1 MQRPSTSCYKFN
13 FKELMLIR
21 LLYISRATGAIT
33 TTVTG
38 SILES
43 ARVHNRVAGITGVL
57 CQGQGLFIQI
67 LEGERRTVNRLYNSI
82 IKDKRHQDVELVA
95 IEEIQERKFPN
106 WSMAHVIISE
116 NDPIVQL
123 KHPEF
128 DPFEASGQQLQSLID
143 DLLKQSTPID

>member
-1 MQRPSTSCYKFN
+1 
-13 FKELMLIR
+13 MLIR
-21 LLYISRATGAIT
+21 LLYISRAVGAIT
-33 TTVTG
+33 TTMTG
-38 SILES
+38 SILAS

-67 LEGERRTVNRLYNSI
+67 LEGERSTVNRLYATL

-95 IEEIQERKFPN
+95 IEEIQTRRFPE
-106 WSMAHVIISE
+106 WSMAHVVISE

-128 DPFEASGQQLQSLID
+128 DPFNATAEDLLSLVD
-143 DLLKQSTPID
+143 DLLAQSSPIH

>member
-1 MQRPSTSCYKFN
+1 
-13 FKELMLIR
+13 MLIR
-21 LLYISRATGAIT
+21 LLYISRARGAIT

-67 LEGERRTVNRLYNSI
+67 LEGERSTVNRLYNTI

-95 IEEIQERKFPN
+95 IEEIQTRKFPN

-143 DLLKQSTPID
+143 DLLKQSTPIH

>member
-1 MQRPSTSCYKFN
+1 
-13 FKELMLIR
+13 MLIR

-33 TTVTG
+33 TTVTS

-43 ARVHNRVAGITGVL
+43 ARVHNRVAGITGIL

-67 LEGERRTVNRLYNSI
+67 LEGERASVNRLYGI
-82 IKDKRHQDVELVA
+82 LIKDKRHQDVELVS
-95 IEEIQERKFPN
+95 IEEIQTRKFPD

-116 NDPIVQL
+116 SDPIIQM

-128 DPFEASGQQLQSLID
+128 DPFTASGKQLMSLVD
-143 DLLKQSTPID
+143 DLLIHATPIN

>member
-1 MQRPSTSCYKFN
+1 
-13 FKELMLIR
+13 MLIR
-21 LLYISRATGAIT
+21 LLYISRAVGAIT

-57 CQGQGLFIQI
+57 CQGQGLFIQV
-67 LEGERRTVNRLYNSI
+67 LEGERSTVNRLYNTI

-95 IEEIQERKFPN
+95 IDEIQARKYPN

-116 NDPIVQL
+116 SDPIIQM

-128 DPFEASGQQLQSLID
+128 DPFEASTEQLNSLID
-143 DLLKQSTPID
+143 DLLKLSTPIH

>member
-1 MQRPSTSCYKFN
+1 
-13 FKELMLIR
+13 MLIR
-21 LLYISRATGAIT
+21 LLYISRAVGAIT
-33 TTVTG
+33 TTMTG
-38 SILES
+38 SILAS

-67 LEGERRTVNRLYNSI
+67 LEGERSTVNRLYATL

-95 IEEIQERKFPN
+95 IEEIQTRRFPE
-106 WSMAHVIISE
+106 WSMAHVVISE

-128 DPFEASGQQLQSLID
+128 DPFNATAEDLLSLVD
-143 DLLKQSTPID
+143 DLLSQSSPIH

>member
-1 MQRPSTSCYKFN
+1 
-13 FKELMLIR
+13 MLIR

-67 LEGERRTVNRLYNSI
+67 LEGERSTVNRLYNTI

-95 IEEIQERKFPN
+95 IEEIQTRKFPN

-143 DLLKQSTPID
+143 DLLKQSTPIH